1 MSQDAGRRRA
11 NRPRFALA
19 YALIGLAAAAAV
31 AAVAWEAWPKGTA
44 TPAAARCTDTIPSG
58 QSFAAAWNT
67 TERFVADVILNA
79 SPGCGY
85 DLSTRHLRDG
95 TSRADWAT
103 AHSPVKRFATRYP
116 PTPILRASRNRNA
129 PEAVYVLS
137 RRVGATID
145 IDAAGRLTIPMMVG
159 LAAPDAG
166 LGAYNL
172 VLVVENGNWRV
183 DVVKRVRLKISE
195 KPFFPEDRG

>member
-1 MSQDAGRRRA
+1 M
-11 NRPRFALA
+11 PRGA
-19 YALIGLAAAAAV
+19 
-31 AAVAWEAWPKGTA
+31 A

-85 DLSTRHLRDG
+85 DLSTRHLRGG

-103 AHSPVKRFATRYP
+103 ARSPVQHFATRYP
-116 PTPILRASRNRNA
+116 PTPILHASRNRNA
-129 PEAVYVLS
+129 RQAVYVLS
-137 RRVGATID
+137 RRVGASVD
-145 IDAAGRLTIPMMVG
+145 IDAAGRLTLPMMAG
-159 LAAPDAG
+159 LSAPDAG

-183 DVVKRVRLKISE
+183 DAVKRVRLKISE
-195 KPFFPEDRG
+195 KPFLP